1 MISIIDSH
9 DSMTCHFGVEI
20 LIPFFFL
27 KFLKNMLLYRV
38 GEEGKQQAIHVEKEK
53 NKFLKISF
61 FLANEWN
68 SPTGRSSK
76 FV

>member
-1 MISIIDSH
+1 
-9 DSMTCHFGVEI
+9 
-20 LIPFFFL
+20 
-27 KFLKNMLLYRV
+27 MLLYRV
-38 GEEGKQQAIHVEKEK
+38 GEEGKQQAIHVEEEK
-53 NKFLKISF
+53 LSF